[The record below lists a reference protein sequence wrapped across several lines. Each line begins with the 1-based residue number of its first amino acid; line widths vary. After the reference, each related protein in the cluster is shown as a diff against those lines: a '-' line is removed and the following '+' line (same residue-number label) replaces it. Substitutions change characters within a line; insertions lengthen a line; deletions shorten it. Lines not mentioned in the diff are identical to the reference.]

1 MTAVRRTL
9 ARPTGMRTGLL
20 TRPAVRFAT
29 PLALCL
35 VLGAPGLLAAQVRGV
50 SVSAPAAPAAPRAA
64 TPAVPVHLLPPAGKC
79 RVWMEAVPAPQQPA
93 PTDCAT
99 ALRLK
104 PANAVVLYGPPLREE
119 DEAFERTAAPAAR
132 SGARLA
138 PTTDRESRAPGK
150 TAAKPAARPPA
161 ERRP

>member
-1 MTAVRRTL
+1 MSVRRTL
-9 ARPTGMRTGLL
+9 ARPTGMRAGPL
-20 TRPAVRFAT
+20 TRPPVRLVR

-35 VLGAPGLLAAQVRGV
+35 ALGAPSLLAAQVRGV
-50 SVSAPAAPAAPRAA
+50 SVTAPAAPTGARAT

-79 RVWMEAVPAPQQPA
+79 RVWMEEVPTAQQPA

-119 DEAFERTAAPAAR
+119 DDAFERGAAATSRPAAR
-132 SGARLA
+132 STDEAAR
-138 PTTDRESRAPGK
+138 TRRAPAK
-150 TAAKPAARPPA
+150 AAAKSPSRPPA

>member
-20 TRPAVRFAT
+20 TRPTVRFAT

-119 DEAFERTAAPAAR
+119 DEAFERTRPVPAKAV
-132 SGARLA
+132 
-138 PTTDRESRAPGK
+138 
-150 TAAKPAARPPA
+150 AKPAARPPA

>member
-1 MTAVRRTL
+1 MM
-9 ARPTGMRTGLL
+9 GHLL
-20 TRPAVRFAT
+20 TRPPVRLVRS
-29 PLALCL
+29 LALL
-35 VLGAPGLLAAQVRGV
+35 LALGAPSLLTAQVRGV
-50 SVSAPAAPAAPRAA
+50 SVTAPAAPAGTRTA

-79 RVWMEAVPAPQQPA
+79 RVWMEEVPATQQPA

-119 DEAFERTAAPAAR
+119 DEAFERATPTTSRPAVRAADEAARTRRPPAKASAGAAAPPPTKSAAP
-132 SGARLA
+132 SS
-138 PTTDRESRAPGK
+138 P
-150 TAAKPAARPPA
+150 RPPA

>member
-119 DEAFERTAAPAAR
+119 DEAFERGSSTTARPAAR
-132 SGARLA
+132 STDDAARTRGTPA
-138 PTTDRESRAPGK
+138 K
-150 TAAKPAARPPA
+150 AAVKSPARPPA

>member
-1 MTAVRRTL
+1 MRLVR
-9 ARPTGMRTGLL
+9 
-20 TRPAVRFAT
+20 

-35 VLGAPGLLAAQVRGV
+35 LALGTPSLLAAQVRGV
-50 SVSAPAAPAAPRAA
+50 SVTAPAAPTGARAT

-79 RVWMEAVPAPQQPA
+79 RVWMEEVPTAQQPA

-119 DEAFERTAAPAAR
+119 DDAFKRGAAAPARPAAR
-132 SGARLA
+132 STDEAARA
-138 PTTDRESRAPGK
+138 RRAPAK
-150 TAAKPAARPPA
+150 AAAKSPSRPPA

>member
-1 MTAVRRTL
+1 MTGR
-9 ARPTGMRTGLL
+9 LL
-20 TRPAVRFAT
+20 TRPPVRLVR
-29 PLALCL
+29 PLALL
-35 VLGAPGLLAAQVRGV
+35 LALGAPSLLAAQVRGV
-50 SVSAPAAPAAPRAA
+50 SVTAPAAPAGARAN

-79 RVWMEAVPAPQQPA
+79 RVWMEEVPATQQPA

-119 DEAFERTAAPAAR
+119 DEAFERATPTTSRSAARAADEATRTRRTPAKASAGAAAPPPAKSAAP
-132 SGARLA
+132 SS
-138 PTTDRESRAPGK
+138 P
-150 TAAKPAARPPA
+150 RPPA